1 MERHLMN
8 GLSRLAL
15 LLSLVA
21 TVTSC
26 AKKPKVPRTVEEPI
40 AITVPPNG
48 GFEQRG
54 GDGQLPADWEPLV
67 IGAPAQLAL
76 DATEKHAGRHSARVS
91 ATEVARSYFRS
102 TAVPIAPGEK
112 IHVSAWVK
120 HKDVPPGQGTVILIA
135 EFSDAKG
142 RNESVAKVNTA
153 DTTKPS
159 PDWRKIEGTVTA
171 PPLAANLRLRAG
183 FSYSH
188 GTCWWDDVAIAPQQ
202 PLV

>member
-1 MERHLMN
+1 MERPNMN
-8 GLSRLAL
+8 RLAAL
-15 LLSLVA
+15 ILVLITTLVASLLS
-21 TVTSC
+21 C
-26 AKKPKVPRTVEEPI
+26 APNPEP
-40 AITVPPNG
+40 AKAEPELDTRGLTPWNG

-54 GDGQLPADWEPLV
+54 ENNLPAYWEPLV

-76 DATEKHAGRHSARVS
+76 DATEKHSGSYGARVS
-91 ATEVARSYFRS
+91 ASEVARSYFRS

-183 FSYSH
+183 FS
-188 GTCWWDDVAIAPQQ
+188 
-202 PLV
+202 